1 MIRLSLKVKSSAS
14 SNGFAK
20 FGRYSREL
28 LESGRQEDAPC
39 PLGIKRQLS
48 RGSGSGAKRSLA
60 GVSGDVA
67 YVSSNTGLGSHR
79 QRQKWVRSITGQDG
93 CFLGCGS
100 GGARLMSARPGK
112 SRRHRVT
119 SSVTK

>member
-28 LESGRQEDAPC
+28 LESGRQEEAPC

-48 RGSGSGAKRSLA
+48 RGSGSGAKRPFLIVASISVSERDGGDRA
-60 GVSGDVA
+60 GAADA
-67 YVSSNTGLGSHR
+67 
-79 QRQKWVRSITGQDG
+79 DG
-93 CFLGCGS
+93 HFMG
-100 GGARLMSARPGK
+100 
-112 SRRHRVT
+112 
-119 SSVTK
+119 